1 MLAFGEKEG
10 AMVDICFL
18 SLPAFS
24 CFLAGG
30 EGYRK
35 SHQLLLLYSELA
47 FTPIWPSIL
56 LLHSAIIHLH
66 KSFEH
71 GHGKSI
77 TSPNLLHHNPSIPP
91 LPPRKRRSNFL
102 RRC

>member
-18 SLPAFS
+18 YLPGFS
-24 CFLAGG
+24 WFFFAGG
-30 EGYRK
+30 EEYRK

-47 FTPIWPSIL
+47 FIFIWLSIL

-66 KSFEH
+66 KGFEH
-71 GHGKSI
+71 RHGKSI
-77 TSPNLLHHNPSIPP
+77 TSPNLLHHNPSIPSLP
-91 LPPRKRRSNFL
+91 LRKRRSNLF
-102 RRC
+102 R

>member
-35 SHQLLLLYSELA
+35 SHLPLLLYSKSA